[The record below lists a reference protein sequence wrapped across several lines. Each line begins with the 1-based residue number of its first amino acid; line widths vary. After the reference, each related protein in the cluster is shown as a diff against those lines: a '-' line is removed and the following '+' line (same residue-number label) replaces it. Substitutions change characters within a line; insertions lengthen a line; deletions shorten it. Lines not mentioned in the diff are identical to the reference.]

1 VHFAG
6 PQGDFLQRL
15 RVTYAG
21 GYFFETLEPSDEGYP
36 TAAPEGAAALPD
48 DLQRAWVLQCQAEM
62 RGTQLLDGGAGAVP
76 SASTGVEKAT
86 GMDLQERVKE
96 ILKPYRRFS

>member
-1 VHFAG
+1 
-6 PQGDFLQRL
+6 
-15 RVTYAG
+15 
-21 GYFFETLEPSDEGYP
+21 
-36 TAAPEGAAALPD
+36 
-48 DLQRAWVLQCQAEM
+48 VLQCQAEM